1 MKIDLFADHNICQIR
16 TSRSFFS
23 AFLARLLTF
32 LVLSAGIAG
41 TAVAQNSGS
50 PYYAIK
56 APGDA
61 QQVLSLGSVSIST
74 FSPVTITPT
83 ENSTNLYFVVK
94 NQGAQP
100 ATLDFLSWNE
110 ILATKPDWLFH
121 FFKLFGYVG
130 GPTSTVLAAG
140 ESITLE
146 FYVSKDVAGGL
157 PLQTTLPFTFQVKE
171 TGQQGTL
178 NVTFIGDDQIMQLR
192 QTQTSTIAGRVVSSN
207 SLPVAN
213 ALVSVSAF
221 NENLEQ
227 HVRTDADGRF
237 QFGVLSI
244 ADMKTIMGPRT
255 FPYASVDYFLTVEAD
270 GYILAYQ
277 GGLTPQTGQTL
288 TQNVTLQSQPVQV
301 PYQLAG
307 ELATNGQL
315 AYWLIRFAGNSDRV
329 VAVQGQH
336 PPVDSRTP
344 GHVIAVDL
352 TGKELWRLPTEQQ
365 CWGLDVST
373 DGKLIAAGCYDGYA
387 YVVDL
392 NGALLYKV
400 RIGSPVV
407 TDVRFS
413 PDGHYLLADGISST
427 GVKGFT
433 VLNAATGAF
442 VWDSGQATPEQVAQ
456 GAYKV
461 RWTADSKRAVTSSGG
476 PIAMFTNSGNLIWRN
491 NMGESALWLEVDAAY
506 NSYAAGKSRELF
518 SWDQDGK
525 LRWRYRL
532 AHTANEA
539 WRGISADASIMVMP
553 TFNGLIQALNSAGQL
568 LWQRFLPTL
577 PNIPPPPA
585 EHLFGTGHNAL
596 SMTPDGNLIAIGSRG
611 YQTLL
616 YDRKGTLVFSHS
628 AAVRSDLQGPDPAVI
643 HNYPGVTGVSL
654 SPDGRYI
661 AAGYADSVIRI
672 FARQDAIMAS
682 AGWTLTGNST
692 AGAMTVASSF
702 GDASQVASV
711 WKWVSTG
718 TTPGMAY
725 PTWAF
730 YSPSQSDG
738 GQAYANSKGYE
749 FLSSINTGEGFWI
762 NARTSFNFS
771 LPNASAVASTAF
783 QNVSSGWHLL
793 STGDSKT
800 PAAFNTDVATTT
812 LWAWDSAQS
821 KWYFYAPSLQAQGGT
836 ALSDYIKTNGY
847 LDFTSASKTLGPGT
861 GFWIYKP

>member
-16 TSRSFFS
+16 TSRSVFS

-56 APGDA
+56 APADT
-61 QQVLSLGSVSIST
+61 QQVLSLGSVSISSY
-74 FSPVTITPT
+74 SPVTITPT

-94 NQGAQP
+94 NQGSQP

-110 ILATKPDWLFH
+110 ILATKPDWLYH

-130 GPTSTVLAAG
+130 GSTSTALAAG

-244 ADMKTIMGPRT
+244 ADMKTIMGSRT

-336 PPVDSRTP
+336 PPVDPRTP

-413 PDGHYLLADGISST
+413 PDGHYLLADGINST

-433 VLNAATGAF
+433 VMNAATGAF

-476 PIAMFTNSGNLIWRN
+476 PIAMFTDSGNLIWRN

-596 SMTPDGNLIAIGSRG
+596 SMTPDGSLIAIGSRG

-616 YDRKGTLVFSHS
+616 YDRNGTLVFSHS
-628 AAVRSDLQGPDPAVI
+628 AAVRSDLQGPDPGVI
-643 HNYPGVTGVSL
+643 RNYPGVTGVSL
-654 SPDGRYI
+654 SPDGKYI

-672 FARQDAIMAS
+672 FARQDEITAS
-682 AGWTLTGNST
+682 PGWNLVGNSVSSP
-692 AGAMTVASSF
+692 MTVAASF
-702 GDASQVASV
+702 GDANKVSSV
-711 WKWVSTG
+711 WKWVASG
-718 TTPGMAY
+718 TTVGINY
-725 PTWAF
+725 PNWAF
-730 YSPSQSDG
+730 YTPSQTDG
-738 GQAYANSKGYE
+738 GQAYANSKGYD
-749 FLSSINTGEGFWI
+749 FLSTINAGEGFWI
-762 NARTSFNFS
+762 NARTSFNVA
-771 LPNASAVASTAF
+771 LPTASAVRTAAF
-783 QNVSSGWHLL
+783 QNISSGWHLI

-800 PAAFNTDVATTT
+800 PAAFNTDVAATT

-836 ALSDYIKTNGY
+836 ALSDYIKANGY